1 MRHMRITTYT
11 YPWDL
16 ARLGVEP
23 TLRRMADDGVQTV
36 DLAAAYH
43 PIDALS
49 PRNGVSLFSD
59 GRGAVY
65 FPARAERDG
74 RIKPKLH
81 SPSVCAVWPEA
92 ARHTATLGLGLNAWT
107 VTLFQPWI
115 RDAHPDTARVLP
127 SGDASGSEVCPANED
142 VREYVATLCEDAVE
156 QFGVGLV
163 RLEGVMPNMYDLAW
177 LRPRVLVDVPPFART
192 LLNLCFCKACTS
204 KAAATGLDVE
214 RLRSVVNKAVDAEV
228 NGGSAEA
235 AAARA
240 AELSADATLKAFAAS
255 HVQSAIDLVH
265 AVRGRIGRR
274 ARISTNAS
282 TPYGG
287 LLGAETED
295 GLMTQFIDAADQIA
309 MHPANPNGNRRV
321 VALKSRAT
329 PPRELSM
336 LFARIKAPGP
346 AGAAHP
352 GEGGGS
358 QMEQDLKETAARG
371 VDEITLYTYGL
382 LRDRDVSEFVAAVRG
397 AFPAAAP
404 AS

>member
-1 MRHMRITTYT
+1 VRITTYT

-23 TLRRMADDGVQTV
+23 TLRRMADDGIQAI

-65 FPARAERDG
+65 FPARAERYG

-81 SPSVCAVWPEA
+81 SPSVCAAWPET
-92 ARHTATLGLGLNAWT
+92 ARHAAALGLGLNAWT
-107 VTLFQPWI
+107 ITLFQPWI
-115 RDAHPDTARVLP
+115 RDAYPDCARVLP
-127 SGDASGSEVCPANED
+127 GGDPSGSDVCPANDD
-142 VREYVATLCEDAVE
+142 VRDYVATLCEDVAE

-163 RLEGVMPNMYDLAW
+163 RLEGVMPQMYDLDW
-177 LRPRVLVDVPPFART
+177 LRPRTLVEVPPLART
-192 LLNLCFCKACTS
+192 LLNLCFCSACTR
-204 KAAATGLDVE
+204 KAAAAGLDVE
-214 RLRSVVNKAVDAEV
+214 RLRCVVNETVDAEV
-228 NGGSAEA
+228 NEGQTEASAG
-235 AAARA
+235 RA
-240 AELSADATLKAFAAS
+240 AELAADPELRAFAAG

-265 AVRGRIGRR
+265 AVRGRLKGR
-274 ARISTNAS
+274 ARIATNAG

-287 LLGAETED
+287 LLGVEAED
-295 GLMTQFIDAADQIA
+295 GLLTQFIDAADQIA

-321 VALKSRAT
+321 VDLNSRAA

-346 AGAAHP
+346 AGAAQ
-352 GEGGGS
+352 GGS
-358 QMEQDLKETAARG
+358 GRAQMEQDLQETAARG
-371 VDEITLYTYGL
+371 AAEITLYTYAL
-382 LRDRDVSEFVAAVRG
+382 LRDRDVSEFVADVRA
-397 AFPAAAP
+397 AFPAAAA